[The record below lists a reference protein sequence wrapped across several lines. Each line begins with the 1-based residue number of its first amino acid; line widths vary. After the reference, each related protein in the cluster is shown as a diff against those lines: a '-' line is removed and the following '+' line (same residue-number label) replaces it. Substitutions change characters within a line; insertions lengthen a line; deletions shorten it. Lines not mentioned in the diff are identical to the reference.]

1 MQNYILFVNVCC
13 IVTCF
18 INKNDFNMKTI
29 FTGLFLILFFGV
41 NFLNAQ
47 HLEKVWQTT
56 ADLKT
61 PESVLY
67 DQERDVIYVSNI
79 NGDPAQKD
87 GNGFISILNPDGSVK
102 NLEWIKNL
110 NAPKGLAIFKA
121 KLYVAD
127 IDQLVEIDIEKGTIT
142 AKYNAPGAVF
152 LNDVTAN
159 MDGKIFVSDTRTAK
173 IHVLDKNKFTVWI
186 EGKPFENPNGLMA
199 EKGKLLVGDN
209 NIYEVDIQTKK
220 INTLI
225 KDAGGVDGLE
235 KNREGDFVFSNW
247 PGKIFIQKNGET
259 IKLLDTTEQKM
270 NTADID
276 YDLKHDLVLV
286 PTFFDN
292 HIVAYK
298 IVF

>member
-1 MQNYILFVNVCC
+1 
-13 IVTCF
+13 
-18 INKNDFNMKTI
+18 MKTI
-29 FTGLFLILFFGV
+29 FTGLFLILIFET
-41 NFLNAQ
+41 NLLSAQ
-47 HLEKVWQTT
+47 RLEKVWQTT

-67 DQERDVIYVSNI
+67 DQQRDVIYVSNI
-79 NGDPAQKD
+79 NGDSSEKD

-102 NLEWIKNL
+102 NLEWVKNL
-110 NAPKGLAIFKA
+110 NAPKGLAIFKG

-127 IDQLVEIDIEKGTIT
+127 IDQLVEIDIEKGTNT
-142 AKYNAPGAVF
+142 AKYDAPGAVF

-159 MDGKIFVSDTRTAK
+159 ADGMIFVSDTRTAK
-173 IHVLDKNKFTVWI
+173 IHVLNDKKLTVWM
-186 EGKPFENPNGLMA
+186 EGEPLQNPNGLMA

-209 NIYEVDIQTKK
+209 NVYEVDIQTKK
-220 INTLI
+220 TILLI

-235 KNREGDFVFSNW
+235 KNKEGDFVFSNW
-247 PGKIFIQKNGET
+247 PGRIFIYKNGKT
-259 IKLLDTTEQKM
+259 IKLLDTIAQKI
-270 NTADID
+270 NTADIG
-276 YDLKHDLVLV
+276 YDLKHNLVLI

>member
-1 MQNYILFVNVCC
+1 
-13 IVTCF
+13 
-18 INKNDFNMKTI
+18 MKTI
-29 FTGLFLILFFGV
+29 FTGLILILIFGL
-41 NFLNAQ
+41 NISNAQ

-67 DQERDVIYVSNI
+67 DVERDVIYVSNI

-87 GNGFISILNPDGSVK
+87 GNGFISILNSDGSEK

-110 NAPKGLAIFKA
+110 DAPKGMAIYKGR
-121 KLYVAD
+121 LYVAD
-127 IDQLVEIDIEKGTIT
+127 VDQLVEIDIEKGTIA
-142 AKYNAPGAVF
+142 AKYDAPGAIF
-152 LNDVTAN
+152 LNDVTACMN
-159 MDGKIFVSDTRTAK
+159 GMIFVSDTRIAK
-173 IHVLDKNKFTVWI
+173 IYVLDEGKFTVWL
-186 EGKPFENPNGLMA
+186 EGKPLETPNGLMA
-199 EKGKLLVGDN
+199 EKGKLMVGDK
-209 NIYEVDIQTKK
+209 NIYEVDIQTKQTK
-220 INTLI
+220 LLI
-225 KDAGGVDGLE
+225 EDAGGVDGLE
-235 KNREGDFVFSNW
+235 KNNDGDFVFSNW
-247 PGKIFIQKNGET
+247 PGRIFIHKNGLS
-259 IKLLDTTEQKM
+259 IKLLDTEEKKL

>member
-1 MQNYILFVNVCC
+1 
-13 IVTCF
+13 
-18 INKNDFNMKTI
+18 MKTI
-29 FTGLFLILFFGV
+29 FTGLFLILIFET
-41 NFLNAQ
+41 NLLSAQ
-47 HLEKVWQTT
+47 RLEKVWQTT

-67 DQERDVIYVSNI
+67 DQQRDVIYVSNI
-79 NGDPAQKD
+79 NGDSSEKD

-102 NLEWIKNL
+102 NLEWVKNL
-110 NAPKGLAIFKA
+110 NAPKGLAIFKG

-127 IDQLVEIDIEKGTIT
+127 IDQLVEIDIEKGTNT
-142 AKYNAPGAVF
+142 AKYDAPGAVF

-159 MDGKIFVSDTRTAK
+159 ADGMIFVSDTRTAK
-173 IHVLDKNKFTVWI
+173 IHVLNDKKLTVWM
-186 EGKPFENPNGLMA
+186 EGEPLQNPNGLMA

-209 NIYEVDIQTKK
+209 NVYEVDIQTKK
-220 INTLI
+220 TILLI

-235 KNREGDFVFSNW
+235 KNKEGDFVFSNW
-247 PGKIFIQKNGET
+247 PGRIFIYKNGKT
-259 IKLLDTTEQKM
+259 IKLLDTIAQKI
-270 NTADID
+270 NTADIG